1 MDTDLVAWAEGIMAQ
16 VAAEGLGADVLI
28 KDWMFA
34 MQVMKTYHTE
44 LASREV
50 AAKKAVRQ
58 FLQKQARK
66 KQSADCKAKKRAE
79 DKDPSAR
86 REMARRRGHVA
97 EENKA
102 LEIEDASSEE
112 HKKILKMQRR
122 IAEKNKAKKNK
133 KKKDLA
139 EQNKEKN
146 KAKKNKMTIHHHHHH
161 HHQNKKKKDR

>member
-16 VAAEGLGADVLI
+16 VAAEGLDADVLI

-79 DKDPSAR
+79 DKI
-86 REMARRRGHVA
+86 VA

-146 KAKKNKMTIHHHHHH
+146 KAKKNK
-161 HHQNKKKKDR
+161 KKKDR

>member
-16 VAAEGLGADVLI
+16 IAAEGLGADVLI

-79 DKDPSAR
+79 DKDPSAWCR
-86 REMARRRGHVA
+86 VLARLRGHVA
-97 EENKA
+97 EEKKA
-102 LEIEDASSEE
+102 LELADASSEE
-112 HKKILKMQRR
+112 HKKIKKDQRLL
-122 IAEKNKAKKNK
+122 AEKNKAKKNK

-146 KAKKNKMTIHHHHHH
+146 KAKKNK
-161 HHQNKKKKDR
+161 KKKDR

>member
-79 DKDPSAR
+79 DKI
-86 REMARRRGHVA
+86 VA

-146 KAKKNKMTIHHHHHH
+146 KAKKNK
-161 HHQNKKKKDR
+161 KKKDR

>member
-16 VAAEGLGADVLI
+16 IAAEGLGADVLI

-102 LEIEDASSEE
+102 LAEE
-112 HKKILKMQRR
+112 HKKIKKEQARLL
-122 IAEKNKAKKNK
+122 AEKNKAKKNK
-133 KKKDLA
+133 
-139 EQNKEKN
+139 
-146 KAKKNKMTIHHHHHH
+146 
-161 HHQNKKKKDR
+161 NKKKKDR